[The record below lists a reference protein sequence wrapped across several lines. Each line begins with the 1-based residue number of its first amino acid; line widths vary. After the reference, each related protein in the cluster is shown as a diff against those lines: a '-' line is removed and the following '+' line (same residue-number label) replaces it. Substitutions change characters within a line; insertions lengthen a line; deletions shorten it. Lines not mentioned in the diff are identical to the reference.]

1 MKPSADEADR
11 LPSPATLGPQERV
24 RRRAEF
30 ERIYQHGLKQWSRF
44 MTVFLLRTGG
54 STSRLGVAATRKL
67 GGAVVRNR
75 AKRISR
81 EIYRRHKPKPGL
93 DVVLVPKREF
103 LTAEFDDLE
112 RDYAALVSARQD
124 RAPLVRSR

>member
-1 MKPSADEADR
+1 VVTSPEPR
-11 LPSPATLGPQERV
+11 LTLDARERV
-24 RRRAEF
+24 RRRADF
-30 ERIYQHGLKQWSRF
+30 ERIYQHGLKLGSRF
-44 MTVFLLRTGG
+44 MTVFLLRTGLPD
-54 STSRLGVAATRKL
+54 SRIGVAATRKL

-81 EIYRRHKPKPGL
+81 ELYRRHKPRPGV

-103 LTAEFDDLE
+103 LTAEFATLE

-124 RAPLVRSR
+124 RAPSVRSR